1 MFDTSRLLVE
11 INKERRSNIL
21 DDTRATPCP
30 KMLPLEVAYAYG
42 GIPLQGPTIGT
53 LDLPLV
59 TITGGSR
66 RRNNICNLKLEHCK

>member
-42 GIPLQGPTIGT
+42 GIPIQGPTIG
-53 LDLPLV
+53 L
-59 TITGGSR
+59 
-66 RRNNICNLKLEHCK
+66 